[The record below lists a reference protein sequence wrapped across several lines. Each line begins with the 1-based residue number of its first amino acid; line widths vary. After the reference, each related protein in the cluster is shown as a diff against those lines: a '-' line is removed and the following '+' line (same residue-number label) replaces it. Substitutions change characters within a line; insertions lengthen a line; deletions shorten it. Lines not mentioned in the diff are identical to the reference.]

1 MTDSVC
7 AALWSHGRVDV
18 SLKVYPCCRWRPAG
32 DDEARLPHISN
43 GIESAINSGYFDNV
57 RKRMLAGKVIPQCKQ
72 CTNEEAV
79 GVTSMRNRM
88 NESYSK
94 HINSKPKI
102 RDLELAFSTQCN
114 LACRMCGPTA
124 SSKWE
129 LIVNPGIK
137 VDTSVIAN
145 ELSNFDHDWSELDN
159 IKMVG
164 GEPFLA
170 KDHYKY
176 LEYFVTQAHRP
187 EELTLVYHT
196 NGTIFPNKNIIDY
209 WKKIK
214 KVRIVLS
221 VDAYGKL
228 NNYLRPGQSDWET
241 INANLDKFKNI
252 SGVNVEIGTHSVISN
267 ISALHLYELVD
278 WLDKTV
284 DFNNSSFDVL
294 VGPYHLSIMHL
305 VESEKSKIKE
315 HIELVRKDLSHINE
329 LESKVLG
336 IVELALLQHST
347 PQFTLEDIAKQEKQL
362 DKYFKQDFY
371 NDTIHS
377 TSR

>member
-1 MTDSVC
+1 MADSIC

-18 SLKVYPCCRWRPAG
+18 SMKVTPCCRWRTYG
-32 DDEARLPHISN
+32 DDHNALPHISN
-43 GIESAINSGYFDNV
+43 GIESAINSDYFNTV
-57 RKRMLAGKVIPQCKQ
+57 RKKMQAGRVIPQCKQ
-72 CTNEEAV
+72 CTNEEAA

-88 NESYSK
+88 NQSYIK
-94 HINSKPKI
+94 HIDETPKI
-102 RDLELAFSTQCN
+102 RDLELALSTQCN
-114 LACRMCGPTA
+114 LACRICGPSA

-137 VDTSVIAN
+137 VDTSII
-145 ELSNFDHDWSELDN
+145 SNQLNDFDHDWSELDN

-176 LEYFVTQAHRP
+176 LEYFITQAHRP

-196 NGTIFPNKNIIDY
+196 NGTIFPNKNIINY

-252 SGVNVEIGTHSVISN
+252 TGVNIEIGTHSVISN
-267 ISALHLYELVD
+267 ISALHLCELVE
-278 WLDKTV
+278 WLDNTV

-294 VGPYHLSIMHL
+294 YFPKHLAIMNI
-305 VESEKSKIKE
+305 VDQEKYKIRE
-315 HIELVRKDLSHINE
+315 HIKLLQDKFGHIDG
-329 LESKVLG
+329 LESKV
-336 IVELALLQHST
+336 IAVVEQALNEPSEL
-347 PQFTLEDIAKQEKQL
+347 QFTLEDIAKLEKHL

-371 NDTIHS
+371 NDTVYS
-377 TSR
+377 T

>member
-1 MTDSVC
+1 MSDSIC

-18 SLKVYPCCRWRPAG
+18 TMKVFPCCRWRANFTG
-32 DDEARLPHISN
+32 ERDTLPHISD
-43 GIESAINSGYFDNV
+43 GIEAAINSDYFNTV
-57 RKRMLAGKVIPQCKQ
+57 RKKMQAGEVIPQCKQ
-72 CTNEEAV
+72 CTNEEEV

-88 NESYSK
+88 NESYGK
-94 HINSKPKI
+94 YINTTPKI
-102 RDLELAFSTQCN
+102 RDLELAFSTHCN
-114 LACRMCGPTA
+114 LACRMCSPEA
-124 SSKWE
+124 SSKWS
-129 LIVNPGIK
+129 LIVNPKMK
-137 VDTSVIAN
+137 VDTSVISN

-164 GEPFLA
+164 GEPLLA

-176 LEYFVTQAHRP
+176 LEYFITQTSRP

-196 NGTIFPNKNIIDY
+196 NGTIFPNKNIINY

-252 SGVNVEIGTHSVISN
+252 PGVNTEIGTHSVISS
-267 ISALHLYELVD
+267 IGALQ
-278 WLDKTV
+278 LDKLVEWLNNTV
-284 DFNNSSFDVL
+284 EFNNSSFDIL
-294 VGPYHLSIMHL
+294 HHPPHLSIMNI
-305 VESEKSKIKE
+305 VDQEKYKIRE
-315 HIELVRKDLSHINE
+315 HIKLLQDKFGHING
-329 LESKVLG
+329 LESKVIA
-336 IVELALLQHST
+336 IVEQALNQT
-347 PQFTLEDIAKQEKQL
+347 PKLQFTIQDIAEREKRL

-371 NDTIHS
+371 NDTIRS
-377 TSR
+377 T